1 MSCTNQI
8 WIPCNAH
15 VGGWT
20 RATRFDI
27 VENTFLLL
35 QLRYVALV
43 FGRLTILIQVVEV
56 VEAFAC
62 VEVHK
67 VGSVDVK
74 VVRIGSQIDC
84 LLAEQSFDKPQD
96 KKATDKIC
104 HDFGVFCFVNHF
116 AKMFL
121 TSVAAVTISVM
132 IYIVINLAMDQCE

>member
-1 MSCTNQI
+1 MSCTNQN

-20 RATRFDI
+20 RATRFD
-27 VENTFLLL
+27 VVQNTFFIL

-56 VEAFAC
+56 VEALAC
-62 VEVHK
+62 VEIHK

-74 VVRIGSQIDC
+74 VIRIRSQVYC
-84 LLAEQSFDKPQD
+84 LLANQSFDKPQD
-96 KKATDKIC
+96 KKATNKIC
-104 HDFGVFCFVNHF
+104 HDFAVFCFVNHF

-121 TSVAAVTISVM
+121 TAVAAVTMPV
-132 IYIVINLAMDQCE
+132 IYIVIILAMDQCE

>member
-15 VGGWT
+15 IGGWT

-27 VENTFLLL
+27 VQNTFLLF

-43 FGRLTILIQVVEV
+43 FRRLAILIQVVEV
-56 VEAFAC
+56 VEALAC

-74 VVRIGSQIDC
+74 VVRIRSQVNC
-84 LLAEQSFDKPQD
+84 LLANQSFYKPQD
-96 KKATDKIC
+96 
-104 HDFGVFCFVNHF
+104 
-116 AKMFL
+116 
-121 TSVAAVTISVM
+121 
-132 IYIVINLAMDQCE
+132 

>member
-1 MSCTNQI
+1 MGCTNQI

-15 VGGWT
+15 VGGRT

-27 VENTFLLL
+27 VENTSFFL

-43 FGRLTILIQVVEV
+43 FGWFTILIQVVEV

-62 VEVHK
+62 VEVHQ

-84 LLAEQSFDKPQD
+84 LHANQSFDKPQD
-96 KKATDKIC
+96 
-104 HDFGVFCFVNHF
+104 
-116 AKMFL
+116 
-121 TSVAAVTISVM
+121 
-132 IYIVINLAMDQCE
+132 

>member
-1 MSCTNQI
+1 MGCTNQF

-15 VGGWT
+15 VGGRT

-27 VENTFLLL
+27 VENTFFFL

-62 VEVHK
+62 VEVHQ
-67 VGSVDVK
+67 VGSIDVQ
-74 VVRIGSQIDC
+74 VVRIGSQVYC

-104 HDFGVFCFVNHF
+104 HDFDVFCFVNHL

-121 TSVAAVTISVM
+121 TAVAAVTMPV
-132 IYIVINLAMDQCE
+132 IYVVINLAMDQCE